1 MKRIVSLLL
10 CVILS
15 VGGLCSIPASAVDT
29 NITLRVALTI
39 SGASSFADP
48 KLENVSGYSTGYT
61 IGTMNGTTFSG
72 SKTVS
77 ASQLTIKLVGDAFQV
92 SDTAS
97 GTVLY
102 TSAAG
107 ADHIAIRPN
116 STLTWFKGYKWYGDF
131 VYRRASGS
139 NITVLNYVG
148 LEEYVKGVLPYEI
161 SADWPIEAQKAQ
173 AVCARSFAL
182 GTHKHESE
190 GYDLCNTTNCQVYLG
205 ANRAT
210 TLSDSAVDA
219 TRGEY
224 LAYNGDLVVGYFFS
238 SDGGATEDAANVWG
252 GDYAYL
258 QGKVDPYETYDSSW
272 SVTLTADE
280 VRQKLVA
287 AGYSIGTVAN
297 VEVTKRTD
305 TDNVNEVAVTDTDG
319 KQVVIS
325 KDDTRTVFGLDSI
338 RYTITANTAKTAA
351 VTPVS
356 TTMPQPASL
365 KITPSTHAIK
375 IDGKTVDPQGY
386 NMEGNNYY
394 KLRDVAY
401 LLSGTDRQFDVT
413 WDAENNRI
421 VLTSGK
427 AYQQTG
433 DEMTGSVSSI
443 IQNLSASDST
453 IVLDGKSVSL
463 TGYRVNGN
471 NYYMLRDL
479 GDALDFFVDF
489 DEETDTVIVQS
500 ISAGAVDPE
509 DPIDPDTDGQPED
522 GDDPDTIPVSYTF
535 TGSGWGHSV
544 GMSQWGA
551 YGMAQQGFNYEDILK
566 FYFTGISSAG

>member
-386 NMEGNNYY
+386 NIEGNNYY

-566 FYFTGISSAG
+566 FYFTGISIAG

>member
-10 CVILS
+10 CVILA

-29 NITLRVALTI
+29 NIMLRVALTI

-72 SKTVS
+72 SKTIS

-97 GTVLY
+97 GAVLY

-107 ADHIAIRPN
+107 VDHIAIRPN

-148 LEEYVKGVLPYEI
+148 LEDYVKGVLPYEI
-161 SADWPIEAQKAQ
+161 SADWPVEAQKAQ

-210 TLSDSAVDA
+210 ALSDSAVDA

-224 LAYNGDLVVGYFFS
+224 LSYNGNLVVGYFFS
-238 SDGGATEDAANVWG
+238 SDGGATEDAVNVWG
-252 GDYAYL
+252 GDYPYL

-280 VRQKLVA
+280 VRQKLIN
-287 AGYSIGTVAN
+287 AGYSIGTVAS
-297 VEVTKRTD
+297 VKVTKRTD
-305 TDNVNEVAVTDTDG
+305 TDNVNEVTVTDTDG
-319 KQVVIS
+319 KQVLIS
-325 KDDTRTVFGLDSI
+325 KANTRTVFGLDSI
-338 RYTITANTAKTAA
+338 RYTITANTAKSAA
-351 VTPVS
+351 AKAVS
-356 TTMPQPASL
+356 AAMPQPASL
-365 KITPSTHAIK
+365 KITPSTHAVK

-386 NMEGNNYY
+386 NIEGNNYY

-401 LLSGTDRQFDVT
+401 LLSGTDRQFNVT
-413 WDAENNRI
+413 WDAKNNRI

-427 AYQQTG
+427 AYQKTG
-433 DEMTGSVSSI
+433 DEMTGTVSST
-443 IQNLSASDST
+443 IQNLSKSDSS

-489 DEETDTVIVQS
+489 DEATKTVIVRS
-500 ISAGAVDPE
+500 VSAGSVDPE
-509 DPIDPDTDGQPED
+509 GPSDPDGQPED
-522 GDDPDTIPVSYTF
+522 GDDDTDTIPVSYTF

-551 YGMAQQGFNYEDILK
+551 YGMAQQGFDYEDILK
-566 FYFTGISSAG
+566 FYFTGISIAG

>member
-280 VRQKLVA
+280 VRQKLIA

-305 TDNVNEVAVTDTDG
+305 TDNVNEVTVTDTDG

-325 KDDTRTVFGLDSI
+325 KDDTRTVFGLNSI

-386 NMEGNNYY
+386 NIEGNNYY

-401 LLSGTDRQFDVT
+401 LLSGIDRQFDVT

-566 FYFTGISSAG
+566 FYFTGISIAG

>member
-1 MKRIVSLLL
+1 MMKKNCFPLLL
-10 CVILS
+10 CMILS

-29 NITLRVALTI
+29 NIILRVALTI

-107 ADHIAIRPN
+107 ADHIAIHPN

-238 SDGGATEDAANVWG
+238 SDGGATEDAVNVWG
-252 GDYAYL
+252 GDYPYL

-280 VRQKLVA
+280 VRQKLIA

-305 TDNVNEVAVTDTDG
+305 TDNVNEVTVTDTDG

-325 KDDTRTVFGLDSI
+325 KDDTRTVFWFG
-338 RYTITANTAKTAA
+338 
-351 VTPVS
+351 
-356 TTMPQPASL
+356 
-365 KITPSTHAIK
+365 
-375 IDGKTVDPQGY
+375 
-386 NMEGNNYY
+386 
-394 KLRDVAY
+394 
-401 LLSGTDRQFDVT
+401 
-413 WDAENNRI
+413 
-421 VLTSGK
+421 
-427 AYQQTG
+427 
-433 DEMTGSVSSI
+433 
-443 IQNLSASDST
+443 
-453 IVLDGKSVSL
+453 
-463 TGYRVNGN
+463 
-471 NYYMLRDL
+471 
-479 GDALDFFVDF
+479 
-489 DEETDTVIVQS
+489 
-500 ISAGAVDPE
+500 
-509 DPIDPDTDGQPED
+509 
-522 GDDPDTIPVSYTF
+522 
-535 TGSGWGHSV
+535 
-544 GMSQWGA
+544 
-551 YGMAQQGFNYEDILK
+551 
-566 FYFTGISSAG
+566 

>member
-1 MKRIVSLLL
+1 
-10 CVILS
+10 
-15 VGGLCSIPASAVDT
+15 
-29 NITLRVALTI
+29 
-39 SGASSFADP
+39 
-48 KLENVSGYSTGYT
+48 
-61 IGTMNGTTFSG
+61 
-72 SKTVS
+72 
-77 ASQLTIKLVGDAFQV
+77 
-92 SDTAS
+92 
-97 GTVLY
+97 
-102 TSAAG
+102 
-107 ADHIAIRPN
+107 
-116 STLTWFKGYKWYGDF
+116 
-131 VYRRASGS
+131 
-139 NITVLNYVG
+139 
-148 LEEYVKGVLPYEI
+148 
-161 SADWPIEAQKAQ
+161 
-173 AVCARSFAL
+173 
-182 GTHKHESE
+182 
-190 GYDLCNTTNCQVYLG
+190 
-205 ANRAT
+205 
-210 TLSDSAVDA
+210 
-219 TRGEY
+219 
-224 LAYNGDLVVGYFFS
+224 
-238 SDGGATEDAANVWG
+238 
-252 GDYAYL
+252 
-258 QGKVDPYETYDSSW
+258 
-272 SVTLTADE
+272 
-280 VRQKLVA
+280 
-287 AGYSIGTVAN
+287 
-297 VEVTKRTD
+297 
-305 TDNVNEVAVTDTDG
+305 
-319 KQVVIS
+319 
-325 KDDTRTVFGLDSI
+325 
-338 RYTITANTAKTAA
+338 
-351 VTPVS
+351 
-356 TTMPQPASL
+356 MPQPASL

-386 NMEGNNYY
+386 NIEGNNYY

-566 FYFTGISSAG
+566 FYFTGISIAG

>member
-10 CVILS
+10 CVILA

-29 NITLRVALTI
+29 NIMLRVALTI

-72 SKTVS
+72 SKTIS

-97 GTVLY
+97 GAVLY

-148 LEEYVKGVLPYEI
+148 LEDYVKGVLPYEI
-161 SADWPIEAQKAQ
+161 SADWPVEAQKAQ

-210 TLSDSAVDA
+210 ALSDSAVDA

-224 LAYNGDLVVGYFFS
+224 LSYNGNLVVGYFFS
-238 SDGGATEDAANVWG
+238 SDGGATEDAVNVWG
-252 GDYAYL
+252 GDYPYL

-280 VRQKLVA
+280 VRQKLIN
-287 AGYSIGTVAN
+287 AGYSIGTVAS
-297 VEVTKRTD
+297 VKVTKRTD
-305 TDNVNEVAVTDTDG
+305 TDNVNEVTVTDTDG

-325 KDDTRTVFGLDSI
+325 KANTRAVFGLDSI
-338 RYTITANTAKTAA
+338 RYTITANTAKSAA
-351 VTPVS
+351 AKAVS
-356 TTMPQPASL
+356 AAMPQPASL
-365 KITPSTHAIK
+365 KITPSTHAVK

-386 NMEGNNYY
+386 NIEGNNYY

-401 LLSGTDRQFDVT
+401 LLSGTDRQFNVT
-413 WDAENNRI
+413 WDAKNNRI

-427 AYQQTG
+427 AYQKTG
-433 DEMTGSVSSI
+433 DEMTGTVSST
-443 IQNLSASDST
+443 IQNLSKSDSS

-489 DEETDTVIVQS
+489 DEATKTVIVRS
-500 ISAGAVDPE
+500 VSAGSVDPE
-509 DPIDPDTDGQPED
+509 GPSDPDGQPED
-522 GDDPDTIPVSYTF
+522 GDDDTDTIPVSYTF

-551 YGMAQQGFNYEDILK
+551 YGMAQQGFDYEDILK
-566 FYFTGISSAG
+566 FYFTGISIAG